1 MCSIR
6 NATTEVLLLRL
17 LDLMR
22 TLSWVDSVTG
32 TGGKVNS
39 YSNIVTQMEN
49 ENWNT
54 RNSMR
59 FLLEECLFIEW

>member
-32 TGGKVNS
+32 TGVKVNT